1 MEKYDAKAPIVM
13 TEVTR
18 RFGGFTAVDGISM
31 DVPHGTILGLIGP
44 SGSGK
49 TTVIRMLNGTL
60 EPTSGEVRVLGADPR
75 QFKRRTRERIGYVP
89 QRFELYEEL
98 TTQEN
103 VSFAASLFGV
113 LWPWRPRRVRET
125 LEALELWDV
134 RDRRAKSLSGGMQ
147 RRLMLAAAL
156 AHLPSLLFIDEPT
169 AGIDPILRQKIWH
182 EFRRLRDEGRT
193 LLVTTQ
199 YVGEAENCDLVAL
212 IAEGRLIAMDEPEQ
226 LRHKALGGDVIEILT
241 TRAVDGA
248 FLSDTPGVKEVRQ
261 NGPRRLLVITQQAG
275 TTAPRLMDAI
285 RAQGAE
291 VVSSSEYHPTFD
303 EVFTELVARDQ
314 REHEQMRGEDE
325 ENARRLG

>member
-156 AHLPSLLFIDEPT
+156 THLPSLLFIDEPT

-212 IAEGRLIAMDEPEQ
+212 IAEGRLIAMDEPEK

-248 FLSDTPGVKEVRQ
+248 FLSNTPGVKEVRQ

-314 REHEQMRGEDE
+314 REQEQMRGEDE